1 MAFKPVEILINA
13 KDNASAVFG
22 SLQTKVAAVGA
33 AIATY
38 FGINAF
44 AGVVRGAADL
54 ETAMSRVQAATGATG
69 DQMAALRKAAE
80 DAGASTKFTSAEAA
94 AALENL
100 AKAGLDAGQ
109 AIDTLPAV
117 LNTAQAADVGLA
129 EASEMV
135 TKAVMGMGL
144 QFSEAGRVADVLAL
158 GANAT
163 NTSITGLSQALS
175 YAAPV
180 ANSLGLSLE
189 ATAAIIGKFADAGID
204 ASRAGTALNS
214 ILSQFSDPA
223 SKFRTELASA
233 GITTTDFEK
242 ALHQLAAAG
251 PAGSKAILAVGQ
263 EAGPALRALLAQ
275 GMGALDELK
284 AKLDNAAGSAAAT
297 AATMQNNLNGAM
309 SGLSSAWDTV
319 KNALG
324 TPVLPVLKDGVD
336 QLAGAFRNAVADGTV
351 GRFGEAIATA
361 FQAGIKWVR
370 EFLGAVDFSAALAR
384 MQAFADSANQFFVK
398 VGEYATNAGNTVQLA
413 YGVMSAGTNAVLT
426 AIYGIGAAFTE
437 TAAYIIKAGISI
449 NEQLQKIAI
458 GDAKDRI
465 AKETEQMRLV
475 LEGLGD
481 AGERFQARMRQSFV
495 ATGESA
501 QIARNGFD
509 GLAGS
514 TEDAGTKATAGAAAF
529 DDMGKRLEEVRQKSQ
544 QAQKA
549 VEEKA
554 AKDAQAKQAA
564 IEHAAAIADLSKAY
578 SDAVAAGNWQ
588 RAAELQDQINK
599 KLRETPAAGKDAA
612 RAAADTAAAIEA
624 SFRALGI
631 TSSAELKKTAA
642 EAQRAFETIKSSG
655 DSTAQDI
662 ANAFRVAAERA
673 IAANDGIAPAWV
685 RSQAAVRGFRIEADD
700 TGKSIVRSMEEAEG
714 AVGKVGKAAE
724 NAGQGFRRLG
734 KDAEAAGDKVDELRE
749 KNRRLRE
756 ENDRRNRGGGGGTG
770 GGNQQGGG
778 GANPLSPSN
787 NDPQKVLDY
796 YKKYL
801 PTTAQDF
808 DKAVNKS
815 RGEVSGNATLTQEYI
830 DSQIAKMYGE
840 QFIGDAD
847 AEAAFNARIKLD
859 AYRTNY
865 GNVVRSQQSLNEQ
878 HALLQAVQRLEEK
891 LRARQAQGQNKRPAD
906 PGADDEDTAPA
917 PTTRRSRTT
926 GGGGVQGGMQ
936 TGAVAGATV
945 VNLNYNGVQL
955 GAVNTDASGRQA
967 LQKFMDALTNAR
979 GTSR

>member
-1 MAFKPVEILINA
+1 MAFKPIEILINA

-69 DQMAALRKAAE
+69 QEMQALRKAAE

-117 LNTAQAADVGLA
+117 LNTAQAADIGLA

-223 SKFRTELASA
+223 SKFRTELAAA

-263 EAGPALRALLAQ
+263 EAGPALRALLNQ

-297 AATMQNNLNGAM
+297 AATMQNNLNGAL

-336 QLAGAFRNAVADGTV
+336 QLAGAFRAAVADGTV
-351 GRFGEAIATA
+351 QRFGESIATA
-361 FQAGIKWVR
+361 FKNGIQWVR
-370 EFLGAVDFSAALAR
+370 DFMGTVDFSAALAR
-384 MQAFADSANQFFVK
+384 MQAFADSANQFFAK

-426 AIYGIGAAFTE
+426 AIYGIGSAFTGM
-437 TAAYIIKAGISI
+437 AGVVM
-449 NEQLQKIAI
+449 E
-458 GDAKDRI
+458 GVAKLR
-465 AKETEQMRLV
+465 
-475 LEGLGD
+475 
-481 AGERFQARMRQSFV
+481 
-495 ATGESA
+495 
-501 QIARNGFD
+501 D
-509 GLAGS
+509 GLASVTFGGLS
-514 TEDAGTKATAGAAAF
+514 ESFRLAAEDARSMARGFSDAAQAMRDKATESMQGVADGAQLARAGFAGLAGAINTAETATSSGASAMQAMARELQATADATAKTIEATSRKAQQDAA
-529 DDMGKRLEEVRQKSQ
+529 
-544 QAQKA
+544 
-549 VEEKA
+549 
-554 AKDAQAKQAA
+554 AKQAA
-564 IEHAAAIADLSKAY
+564 QEHAAAIAKLGDEYRA
-578 SDAVAAGNWQ
+578 AVASGDWQ
-588 RAAELQDQINK
+588 KAAELQDRLNQ
-599 KLRETPAAGKDAA
+599 KLRETPPIADEIKQKMKATADAVDAA
-612 RAAADTAAAIEA
+612 YRDLGIVTDASLREAANRAKA
-624 SFRALGI
+624 SFDTLLASGQA
-631 TSSAELKKTAA
+631 SARELAQGFVDAA
-642 EAQRAFETIKSSG
+642 NK
-655 DSTAQDI
+655 
-662 ANAFRVAAERA
+662 A

-685 RSQAAVRGFRIEADD
+685 RAQASVRGFRVEADD
-700 TGKSIVRSMEEAEG
+700 TGKSIVVSMEKAED
-714 AVGKVGKAAE
+714 AVSNVGKAAKGTAPGFKTMGDAAE
-724 NAGQGFRRLG
+724 KAGEKL
-734 KDAEAAGDKVDELRE
+734 EELRKKE
-749 KNRRLRE
+749 KRRRE
-756 ENDRRNRGGGGGTG
+756 ENKGGGSGDGGGGGRPYG
-770 GGNQQGGG
+770 GGHSG
-778 GANPLSPSN
+778 GANPLSKSN
-787 NDPQKVLDY
+787 NDPEKVLEY

-801 PTTAQDF
+801 PTSNEDF
-808 DKAVNKS
+808 EKELNKS
-815 RGEVSGNATLTQEYI
+815 RANVSGNASLTKEYI
-830 DSQIAKMYGE
+830 DAQIAKMYGE

-847 AEAAFNARIKLD
+847 AEAAFNAKIKLD

-865 GNVVRSQQSLNEQ
+865 GNVVRSQESLNEQ

-891 LRARQAQGQNKRPAD
+891 LRARAA
-906 PGADDEDTAPA
+906 EDLKKAAALETAEAATAP
-917 PTTRRSRTT
+917 PTRSGFSS
-926 GGGGVQGGMQ
+926 GGGGIGGRGAGQPVGGPALGPQGGISIVIN
-936 TGAVAGATV
+936 A
-945 VNLNYNGVQL
+945 NGVNDPVKL
-955 GAVNTDASGRQA
+955 ARLLEPE
-967 LQKFMDALTNAR
+967 LQKIHALR
-979 GTSR
+979 R

>member
-1 MAFKPVEILINA
+1 MAFKPIEILINA

-22 SLQTKVAAVGA
+22 SLQAKAAAVGA

-117 LNTAQAADVGLA
+117 LDTAQAADIGLA

-189 ATAAIIGKFADAGID
+189 TTAAIIGKFADAGID

-336 QLAGAFRNAVADGTV
+336 QLAGAFRAAVADGTV

-361 FQAGIKWVR
+361 FQVGIKWVR
-370 EFLGAVDFSAALAR
+370 EFLGTVDFSAALAR
-384 MQAFADSANQFFVK
+384 MQAFADSANQFFTK

-437 TAAYIIKAGISI
+437 TAAYIVKAGISI

-465 AKETEQMRLV
+465 ARETEQMRLV

-481 AGERFQARMRQSFV
+481 AGERFQARMRKSFV

-509 GLAGS
+509 GLAGA
-514 TEDAGTKATAGAAAF
+514 TQDAGTKATAGAAAF

-564 IEHAAAIADLSKAY
+564 TEHAAAIAGLSKAY

-662 ANAFRVAAERA
+662 GNAFRVAAERA
-673 IAANDGIAPAWV
+673 IEANNGIAPAWV

-700 TGKSIVRSMEEAEG
+700 TGKAIVRSMEEAEG
-714 AVGKVGKAAE
+714 AVGNVGKAAD
-724 NAGQGFRRLG
+724 NAGKGFQRLG
-734 KDAEAAGDKVDELRE
+734 KDAESAGGKIDGLRE
-749 KNRRLRE
+749 KTRRLRE
-756 ENDRRNRGGGGGTG
+756 ENDRQNRGGNNQNGGGGGH
-770 GGNQQGGG
+770 GG

-801 PTTAQDF
+801 PTTAEDF

-815 RGEVSGNATLTQEYI
+815 RSEVSGNATLTQDYI

-847 AEAAFNARIKLD
+847 AEAAFNAKIKLD

-878 HALLQAVQRLEEK
+878 HALLEAVQRLEEK
-891 LRARQAQGQNKRPAD
+891 LRERAAKDLQAAAARPTAD
-906 PGADDEDTAPA
+906 A
-917 PTTRRSRTT
+917 PTSESPAKAGRS
-926 GGGGVQGGMQ
+926 GGSGMQ
-936 TGAVAGATV
+936 TGSGAAPQV

>member
-263 EAGPALRALLAQ
+263 EAGPALRALLNQ

-336 QLAGAFRNAVADGTV
+336 QLAAAFRAAVADGTV

-370 EFLGAVDFSAALAR
+370 EFLGTVDFGAALAR

-437 TAAYIIKAGISI
+437 TAAYIVKAGISI

-514 TEDAGTKATAGAAAF
+514 TKDAGTQATAGAAAF

-564 IEHAAAIADLSKAY
+564 IEHAAAIAKLGDEYRA
-578 SDAVAAGNWQ
+578 AVASGDWQ
-588 RAAELQDQINK
+588 KAAELQDRLNQ
-599 KLRETPAAGKDAA
+599 KLRETPPIADEIKQKLKATADAVDAA
-612 RAAADTAAAIEA
+612 YRDLGIVTDASLREAANRAKA
-624 SFRALGI
+624 SFDTLLASGQA
-631 TSSAELKKTAA
+631 SARELAQGFVDAA
-642 EAQRAFETIKSSG
+642 NK
-655 DSTAQDI
+655 
-662 ANAFRVAAERA
+662 A

-714 AVGKVGKAAE
+714 AVGNVGKAAE
-724 NAGQGFRRLG
+724 TAGKGFQRLG
-734 KDAEAAGDKVDELRE
+734 KDAESAGGKIDGLRE
-749 KNRRLRE
+749 KTRRLRE
-756 ENDRRNRGGGGGTG
+756 ENDRQTRGGNNQQGGGGGH
-770 GGNQQGGG
+770 GG

-801 PTTAQDF
+801 PTSAEDF
-808 DKAVNKS
+808 DKAINKS

-847 AEAAFNARIKLD
+847 AEAAFSAKIKLD

-878 HALLQAVQRLEEK
+878 HALLEAVQRLEEK
-891 LRARQAQGQNKRPAD
+891 LRARAAKDLQAAAARPA
-906 PGADDEDTAPA
+906 ADA
-917 PTTRRSRTT
+917 PTSESPSKAGRS
-926 GGGGVQGGMQ
+926 GGSGMQ
-936 TGAVAGATV
+936 TGSGAAPQV

>member
-263 EAGPALRALLAQ
+263 EAGPALRALLNQ

-336 QLAGAFRNAVADGTV
+336 QLAAAFRAAVADGTV

-370 EFLGAVDFSAALAR
+370 EFLGTVDFGAALAR

-437 TAAYIIKAGISI
+437 TAAYIVKAGISI

-514 TEDAGTKATAGAAAF
+514 TKDAGTQATAGAAAF

-564 IEHAAAIADLSKAY
+564 IEHAAAIAKLGDEYRA
-578 SDAVAAGNWQ
+578 AVASGDWQ
-588 RAAELQDQINK
+588 KAAELQDRLNQ
-599 KLRETPAAGKDAA
+599 KLRETPPIADEIKQKMKATADAVDAA
-612 RAAADTAAAIEA
+612 YRDLGIVTDASLREAANRAKA
-624 SFRALGI
+624 SFDTLLASGQA
-631 TSSAELKKTAA
+631 SARELAQGFVDAA
-642 EAQRAFETIKSSG
+642 NK
-655 DSTAQDI
+655 
-662 ANAFRVAAERA
+662 A

-714 AVGKVGKAAE
+714 AVGNVGKAAE
-724 NAGQGFRRLG
+724 TAGKGFQRLG
-734 KDAEAAGDKVDELRE
+734 KDAESAGGKIDGLRE
-749 KNRRLRE
+749 KTRRLRE
-756 ENDRRNRGGGGGTG
+756 ENDRQTRGGNNQQGGGGGH
-770 GGNQQGGG
+770 GG

-801 PTTAQDF
+801 PTSAEDF
-808 DKAVNKS
+808 DKAINKS

-847 AEAAFNARIKLD
+847 AEAAFSAKIKLD

-878 HALLQAVQRLEEK
+878 HALLEAVQRLEEK
-891 LRARQAQGQNKRPAD
+891 LRARAAKDLQAAAARPA
-906 PGADDEDTAPA
+906 ADA
-917 PTTRRSRTT
+917 PTSESPSKAGRS
-926 GGGGVQGGMQ
+926 GGSGMQ
-936 TGAVAGATV
+936 TGSGAAPQV